1 MGAEL
6 NDCCQECVD
15 EIKNAPANVGTCEW
29 CRTPNVELKNR
40 RDMDEG
46 LAGRVYE
53 VCKSC
58 IDKDNKRID
67 DELAEDDYWRD
78 YD

>member
-1 MGAEL
+1 M
-6 NDCCQECVD
+6 
-15 EIKNAPANVGTCEW
+15 
-29 CRTPNVELKNR
+29 LKNR